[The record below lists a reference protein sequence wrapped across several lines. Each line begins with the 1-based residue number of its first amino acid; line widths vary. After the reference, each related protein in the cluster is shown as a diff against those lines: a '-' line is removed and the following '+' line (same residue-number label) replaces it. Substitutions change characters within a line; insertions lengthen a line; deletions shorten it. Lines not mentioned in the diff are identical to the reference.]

1 MKRMLW
7 GELKGKGKPVD
18 LPVGVSS
25 GLPSIGGGDSI
36 LTCPTGIGSG
46 TLITRDEFAS

>member
-25 GLPSIGGGDSI
+25 GLPSIGGDSI

>member
-25 GLPSIGGGDSI
+25 GLPSIGGDSI
-36 LTCPTGIGSG
+36 LTCPAGIGSG
-46 TLITRDEFAS
+46 ALNTLSDFAS